1 MASGGNQRLLP
12 PEIMN
17 KILVRLPAKS
27 IVRFQCVCKEWKNL
41 SKSPSFIA
49 EHFNHQPDR
58 NNPFLLLHEYSDEH
72 RRSSLYLLDHK
83 METVDVLRIPSIGA
97 FRRKWRIIGSCNG
110 LLCVQV
116 DDGRRRSHS
125 LWLWN
130 PLIREVR
137 EVPST
142 RNDKRVCRIGF
153 GFSSVANDYKI
164 VRFYTPELP
173 KKKSERVYYCNR
185 IDHVE
190 VYSLSTD
197 SWKELEF
204 VVLHLSHALLNKSV
218 NVDGTIFWLAK
229 TSVVSFDIATEVV
242 KITAILS
249 EDASYPLWLGV
260 YENKLVCHYGF
271 REEDGSYSASVCMME
286 EVASQYGIEYG
297 NNMSCTQKY
306 RIDQGSHDLHTL
318 CVWGNEMVCLDKE
331 YVSEVEGDPKC
342 VLRMFN
348 LNNNEETKF
357 NCSTSYGWCDAFN
370 YEKSLVSV
378 WNTQQVE

>member
-1 MASGGNQRLLP
+1 MASGGNQPFLP
-12 PEIMN
+12 SEIIN
-17 KILVRLPAKS
+17 KILIRLPAKS

-58 NNPFLLLHEYSDEH
+58 KNPFLLLHEYSDEH
-72 RRSSLYLLDHK
+72 RRSSLYFLDHK
-83 METVDVLRIPSIGA
+83 IETVDVLSIPSIGA

-116 DDGRRRSHS
+116 DDGRQ
-125 LWLWN
+125 
-130 PLIREVR
+130 
-137 EVPST
+137 
-142 RNDKRVCRIGF
+142 
-153 GFSSVANDYKI
+153 
-164 VRFYTPELP
+164 LP
-173 KKKSERVYYCNR
+173 KKKAERVYHCNR

-190 VYSLSTD
+190 VYSLSTG

-204 VVLHLSHALLNKSV
+204 VVSHLSHALLNKSV
-218 NVDGTIFWLAK
+218 NVDGSIFWLTK
-229 TSVVSFDIATEVV
+229 TAVVSFDIAREVV
-242 KITAILS
+242 TIIPILA
-249 EDASYPLWLGV
+249 EDSSYPLWLGV
-260 YENKLVCHYGF
+260 YENKLVGHYGF
-271 REEDGSYSASVCMME
+271 REEDGSHSASVCMME
-286 EVASQYGIEYG
+286 EVASEYGNNYG

-318 CVWGNEMVCLDKE
+318 CVWRNEMVCLDKE

-348 LNNNEETKF
+348 LNNNEERKF
-357 NCSTSYGWCDAFN
+357 NCSTSYDWCDAFN
-370 YEKSLVSV
+370 YEKSLMSV